1 MKASPPLKKAGVGIL
16 KEGCSRAKGNLNDV
30 FSIGFSMS
38 VSSPQMCVWGIR
50 NKLVQMKKK
59 EASETR
65 QQRAVVIWF
74 KMITQWRSMLPEN
87 LFHCRSFSLTC
98 SFK

>member
-38 VSSPQMCVWGIR
+38 VSSPQMCVWG
-50 NKLVQMKKK
+50 
-59 EASETR
+59 T
-65 QQRAVVIWF
+65 
-74 KMITQWRSMLPEN
+74 
-87 LFHCRSFSLTC
+87 
-98 SFK
+98 